1 MRSDGNALLK
11 VMVIE
16 QNTAIKAPRI
26 ELVST
31 KQRQALHATLGDEWE
46 EF

>member
-16 QNTAIKAPRI
+16 QNAAAKAPRV
-26 ELVST
+26 ERVST
-31 KQRQALHATLGDEWE
+31 KQRQALHATLDDEWE